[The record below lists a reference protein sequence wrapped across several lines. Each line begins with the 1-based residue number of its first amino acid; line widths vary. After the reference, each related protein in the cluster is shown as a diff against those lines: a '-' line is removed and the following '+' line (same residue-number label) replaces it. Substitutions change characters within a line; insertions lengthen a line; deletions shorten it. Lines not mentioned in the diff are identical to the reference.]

1 MSLPYGC
8 SSSADTHF
16 AARYKQT
23 QLYESTDNFKIIT
36 IKIPENNNYFCI
48 SSVYG
53 DCTAAQVYL
62 EYIQLENVAT
72 IFTAIQEYMSINAR
86 ISCFFSLKKDMNKL
100 DAWIKELKKFPIAGL
115 HIQKSNREPN
125 STKYMIS
132 GILKVLNPIV
142 NTYDTFNGVYP
153 EYHNNNNYAEKVNQF
168 NAKFGLQTF

>member
-8 SSSADTHF
+8 SSSADKHF
-16 AARYKQT
+16 AARYKQPQVYMSAEEIKT
-23 QLYESTDNFKIIT
+23 VK
-36 IKIPENNNYFCI
+36 IKIPESNCYICI
-48 SSVYG
+48 SSIYG

-62 EYIQLENVAT
+62 ESLRIQHVAT
-72 IFTAIQEYMSINAR
+72 TFTAIQEYMSINAR
-86 ISCFFSLKKDMNKL
+86 ISCFFSLKKDMTEL
-100 DAWIKELKKFPIAGL
+100 DDWIKELKKFPIAGL

-132 GILKVLNPIV
+132 GILKVLNPII

-153 EYHNNNNYAEKVNQF
+153 EDHDNNYAEKVNQF

>member
-8 SSSADTHF
+8 SSLADQHF

-23 QLYESTDNFKIIT
+23 QLYEATNNFKTIT
-36 IKIPENNNYFCI
+36 MKIPESNDRFCI
-48 SSVYG
+48 ASVYG
-53 DCTAAQVYL
+53 DCTAAQAYL
-62 EYIQLENVAT
+62 ESLQLENVAT
-72 IFTAIQEYMSINAR
+72 VFTAIQEYMSINAR
-86 ISCFFSLKKDMNKL
+86 ISCFFSLKKDMNVL
-100 DAWIKELKKFPIAGL
+100 NDWIKELKKFPIAGL

-142 NTYDTFNGVYP
+142 NTYDTFTKKYP
-153 EYHNNNNYAEKVNQF
+153 EDHDNNYAEKVNQF

>member
-1 MSLPYGC
+1 MGMPYGC
-8 SSSADTHF
+8 TSIADKHF

-23 QLYESTDNFKIIT
+23 QLYEVTTNFKT
-36 IKIPENNNYFCI
+36 IMMKIPENYTHFCI

-62 EYIQLENVAT
+62 NGLRIEQVAT

-86 ISCFFSLKKDMNKL
+86 ISCFFSLKKDMNEL

-132 GILKVLNPIV
+132 GILKVLNPII
-142 NTYDTFNGVYP
+142 NTYDTFTEKYP
-153 EYHNNNNYAEKVNQF
+153 EDHDNNYAEKVNQF